1 MGINFSFE
9 YGTRN
14 LVKCPDK
21 NNSGIY
27 RFGVSSFATK
37 FGINHNSVDKPNYL
51 NFDIPD
57 FTIVNADTFDG
68 NYVIPVGVNHS
79 PDEWTG
85 WPFLAHTQHKRR
97 NVLEFLSE
105 KSLKDIREGRAILLL
120 DQSLEG
126 YHNEWLWNWFH
137 QTVDHYKVP
146 NRSIIYVTG
155 NILAKNQYDSWCSDN
170 NTIQKITVIPHTHF
184 EHMIGITAINR
195 GLYLDNPVPTLEDHI
210 RYKIE
215 NGPKIKDYN
224 LLQKRRRNHR
234 AWALKTVHDA
244 GLLDCGLITTD
255 KIESKHTHM
264 EGKHIT
270 KDEAENILNP
280 HLPRYVN
287 NIPVNLKPD
296 LHYITLLNDDI
307 MLDSW
312 ISVVSEASFADAD
325 GTCFISEKTFKPIA
339 CSHPFIIW
347 GNKNS
352 LHHLRELGYKT
363 FHPYIDETY
372 DILPTFERMGAIGN
386 ALKKFHSVEDK
397 SDWYRRISDILLHNL
412 ENLRKNTLN
421 LLPKSGIVFNLYVE
435 HYFRKEE

>member
-105 KSLKDIREGRAILLL
+105 KSLKDIREGRAMLLL

-155 NILAKNQYDSWCSDN
+155 NILAKN
-170 NTIQKITVIPHTHF
+170 
-184 EHMIGITAINR
+184 
-195 GLYLDNPVPTLEDHI
+195 
-210 RYKIE
+210 
-215 NGPKIKDYN
+215 
-224 LLQKRRRNHR
+224 
-234 AWALKTVHDA
+234 
-244 GLLDCGLITTD
+244 
-255 KIESKHTHM
+255 
-264 EGKHIT
+264 
-270 KDEAENILNP
+270 
-280 HLPRYVN
+280 
-287 NIPVNLKPD
+287 
-296 LHYITLLNDDI
+296 
-307 MLDSW
+307 
-312 ISVVSEASFADAD
+312 
-325 GTCFISEKTFKPIA
+325 
-339 CSHPFIIW
+339 
-347 GNKNS
+347 
-352 LHHLRELGYKT
+352 
-363 FHPYIDETY
+363 
-372 DILPTFERMGAIGN
+372 
-386 ALKKFHSVEDK
+386 
-397 SDWYRRISDILLHNL
+397 
-412 ENLRKNTLN
+412 
-421 LLPKSGIVFNLYVE
+421 
-435 HYFRKEE
+435 